1 MSAPSAVDPISPI
14 DTVIG
19 DLTTLIAW
27 ALTRPSRIVFFA
39 SLYLRVTN
47 TIRSKIGTG
56 YFDNDGRMQLLDAT
70 FASRYLSAVQQFR
83 NQDPALPAAW
93 AVALNATART
103 NLTIVQH
110 LLLSMNPHINIDL
123 AVAAS
128 RTCPGDAIRGL
139 QSDFIKIN
147 AILAGIVPALIS
159 EIGSLSPCLH
169 LISDLSEDG
178 ETSIIDFSLDEA
190 RSQSWAMAVKLAA
203 LSESVQEHEIANLN
217 IPISALGNK
226 VISPGL
232 IGTAVMAVIETAE
245 VKDVVRIARVL
256 DSGNPIEPVS
266 VGSSGNIA
274 GAAPLSPPPSALKVS
289 TQSTMASGRAPN
301 QVYYFDVAPGSWTG
315 SIQYQL
321 TSWRLLWSSPM
332 TLKNKLLAST
342 MQVFQRIFGASS
354 ISCTLTPYP
363 DQGTFGVANNSF
375 RIHKSWFTLWRSNE
389 TYTLH
394 RDGHRV
400 TVDAHVSFG
409 PISFL
414 FPEHDVYPASVFD
427 AGMRNIYHIKLLGT
441 RFLGDYHVQPGNR
454 QVESKLTNDWALIEG
469 TLNRL

>member
-321 TSWRLLWSSPM
+321 TSCAFCGRLL
-332 TLKNKLLAST
+332 
-342 MQVFQRIFGASS
+342 
-354 ISCTLTPYP
+354 
-363 DQGTFGVANNSF
+363 
-375 RIHKSWFTLWRSNE
+375 
-389 TYTLH
+389 
-394 RDGHRV
+394 
-400 TVDAHVSFG
+400 
-409 PISFL
+409 
-414 FPEHDVYPASVFD
+414 
-427 AGMRNIYHIKLLGT
+427 
-441 RFLGDYHVQPGNR
+441 
-454 QVESKLTNDWALIEG
+454 
-469 TLNRL
+469 

>member
-1 MSAPSAVDPISPI
+1 M
-14 DTVIG
+14 G
-19 DLTTLIAW
+19 FNTTQPHRL
-27 ALTRPSRIVFFA
+27 F
-39 SLYLRVTN
+39 LRVTN

-56 YFDNDGRMQLLDAT
+56 YFDDDRRMELLDAT

-128 RTCPGDAIRGL
+128 RTCPGDAIRSL

-147 AILAGIVPALIS
+147 AILAGIVPAVIS

-190 RSQSWAMAVKLAA
+190 RNQSWAMALKLAA
-203 LSESVQEHEIANLN
+203 LSESAREHEIANVN

-232 IGTAVMAVIETAE
+232 IGSAGMAVIEVAE
-245 VKDVVRIARVL
+245 VKDVVRIAQVL

-266 VGSSGNIA
+266 VGSSANIA
-274 GAAPLSPPPSALKVS
+274 GTAPLSPPPSALNAS
-289 TQSTMASGRAPN
+289 TQSTMASARTPN
-301 QVYYFDVAPGSWTG
+301 QVYYIDVAPGSWTG
-315 SIQYQL
+315 SFQYQL
-321 TSWRLLWSSPM
+321 TSWRLLWSSSM
-332 TLKNKLLAST
+332 TLKNKSLAST
-342 MQVFQRIFGASS
+342 MRVFQRIFGASS

-363 DQGTFGVANNSF
+363 DQGTFGVAHNSF

-441 RFLGDYHVQPGNR
+441 RFLGDYRVQPGNR
-454 QVESKLTNDWALIEG
+454 QVESKLANDWALIEE
-469 TLNRL
+469 TLNKL

>member
-1 MSAPSAVDPISPI
+1 MSAPSAVNPISPI

-19 DLTTLIAW
+19 DLTALIGW
-27 ALTRPSRIVFFA
+27 ALTQPSRIVFFA

-56 YFDNDGRMQLLDAT
+56 YFDDDRRMELLDAT

-128 RTCPGDAIRGL
+128 RTCPGDAVRSL

-147 AILAGIVPALIS
+147 AILAGIVPAVIS

-190 RSQSWAMAVKLAA
+190 RNQSWAMALKLAA
-203 LSESVQEHEIANLN
+203 LSESAQEHEIANLN

-226 VISPGL
+226 VVSPGL
-232 IGTAVMAVIETAE
+232 IGSAVMAVIEAAE
-245 VKDVVRIARVL
+245 VKDVVRIAQVL
-256 DSGNPIEPVS
+256 DSGNPIEPVL
-266 VGSSGNIA
+266 VGSSANIA
-274 GAAPLSPPPSALKVS
+274 GAAPLSPPPSALNAS
-289 TQSTMASGRAPN
+289 TQSTMASGRTPN

-315 SIQYQL
+315 LFQYQL
-321 TSWRLLWSSPM
+321 TSWRLLWSSSM

-342 MQVFQRIFGASS
+342 MRVFQRIFGAPS
-354 ISCTLTPYP
+354 ISCTLTPHP
-363 DQGTFGVANNSF
+363 DQGTFGVAHNSF
-375 RIHKSWFTLWRSNE
+375 RIHKSWLTLWRSNE

-414 FPEHDVYPASVFD
+414 FPEHDVYLASVFD
-427 AGMRNIYHIKLLGT
+427 AGMRNIYHIKLLGA
-441 RFLGDYHVQPGNR
+441 RFLGDYRVQPGNR
-454 QVESKLTNDWALIEG
+454 QVESKLTNDWALIEE
-469 TLNRL
+469 TLNKL

>member
-1 MSAPSAVDPISPI
+1 MSTPPAVSPPSPI
-14 DTVIG
+14 DSVID

-27 ALTRPSRIVFFA
+27 ALAQPSRIAFFA

-56 YFDNDGRMQLLDAT
+56 YFDDDRRMELLDAT
-70 FASRYLSAVQQFR
+70 FASRYLSAVEQFR
-83 NQDPALPAAW
+83 NQNPALPAAW

-103 NLTIVQH
+103 DLTIVQH

-128 RTCPGDAIRGL
+128 RTCPGQAIQAL
-139 QSDFIKIN
+139 QNDFIKIN
-147 AILAGIVPALIS
+147 AILAGIVPTVIS
-159 EIGSLSPCLH
+159 EIGTLSPYLH

-178 ETSIIDFSLDEA
+178 ETSIVDFSLDEA
-190 RSQSWAMAVKLAA
+190 RNQSWAMALKLAA
-203 LSESVQEHEIANLN
+203 LSESAQEREIAALN
-217 IPISALGNK
+217 VSISALGNK

-232 IGTAVMAVIETAE
+232 IGSGVMTVIEAAE
-245 VKDVVRIARVL
+245 VKDVVRIVRVL
-256 DSGNPIEPVS
+256 DSGNPICPLS
-266 VGSSGNIA
+266 VGSGANQA
-274 GAAPLSPPPSALKVS
+274 NAAPISPPPSVLNASV
-289 TQSTMASGRAPN
+289 QSTIASGRAPN

-315 SIQYQL
+315 SFQYQL
-321 TSWRLLWSSPM
+321 RSWSLLWSSSM
-332 TLKNKLLAST
+332 TWKNKLLASA

-354 ISCTLTPYP
+354 ISCTLTPHP
-363 DQGTFGVANNSF
+363 DLGMFGVADNSF

-409 PISFL
+409 PIAFL

-427 AGMRNIYHIKLLGT
+427 GGMRNIYHIKLLGT
-441 RFLGDYHVQPGNR
+441 HFLGDYHVQPGNR
-454 QVESKLTNDWALIEG
+454 QVESKLTNDWALIEE
-469 TLNRL
+469 TLNKV